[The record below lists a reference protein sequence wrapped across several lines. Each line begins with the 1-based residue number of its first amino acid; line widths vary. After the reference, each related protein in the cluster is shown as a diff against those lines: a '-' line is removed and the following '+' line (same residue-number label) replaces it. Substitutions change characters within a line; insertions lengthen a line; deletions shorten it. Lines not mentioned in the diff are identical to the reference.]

1 MGYFYAWNPNM
12 GYMTGNWTECSV
24 KCGEGVR
31 NRSVTCK
38 IFLEFSRT
46 VAVLPDDQCP
56 GVKPPQSQR
65 CVLPPCS
72 HAMTRHDYPAGEV
85 SDAAHD
91 PPIASLEDAQEDL
104 DFPEDHKIH
113 ETPFLPRLVDED
125 APSTSLDVV
134 KETSLSVPQAEAYNE
149 PRRGLHSFEAPS
161 NSHHQKDPLLLYTDE
176 SKGRSQYESYEL
188 SRGKSHSASE
198 HSQIN
203 SIEIDMGGGDSNF
216 LESYNVDVS
225 GKASLYEWMTSGFG
239 PCSASCLGGV
249 QESLVKCIRI
259 ADQKIVEP
267 QNCNREERPDIIT
280 RTCND
285 QSCPPR
291 WNVSEFGEC
300 SKQCGGGVQMR
311 EVKCIHEVT
320 RGGTNTVVVPDSL
333 CPQPPKR
340 TQQYCNIL
348 DCPPEWVSS
357 DWSKCSA
364 PCGGGI
370 KTRTVKCQQ
379 VMALGQLEERPS
391 RECPFRRPRD
401 RRKCNQRPCQGG
413 VVGTEKSIIRSQTH
427 QDYVQSK
434 FMKKLTL
441 KIGGKA
447 TVFRGMR
454 LKVKCPVRR
463 FDRSKITWWHDGRQ
477 IGRSGAIKSTQ
488 KGVLKIKKVQYPDAG
503 LYKCKADRSEANL
516 TLVVIPLPSSYSSSE
531 TYETRRPSVS
541 SANEVSLHTH
551 EDATSTDFTYGW
563 RTRKPSK
570 ELGRESR
577 RRQGGRNSAR
587 RRNGFKGLQITET
600 TLRPVQP
607 FPIGPNTDT
616 LGEGPFKAS
625 SKNMHTVEMTSGE
638 ATNVYDTTDWQTDS
652 RKSDDEY
659 VYGTVTHH
667 MKPGFESE
675 DTLSGTTTDHNPTHS
690 HANQLPEE
698 KTISEETG
706 HIYGKVNHHSDGS
719 RITSEENPIFGTVFH
734 NPITGTSSRGYS
746 PPRRTEWPSLTTST
760 EYHSTGTKSIYEE
773 ETGNSIEGDLKDLG
787 NKLSLSSEHG
797 SHIDE
802 HRHPS
807 FSWSGQHLGSWS
819 GHSSRSRPGQS
830 DTHMSGHS
838 KDHWS
843 ETEGTPPSWDSSFA
857 TVSNNPPSW
866 HSWANTQDQHLH
878 NQQPYEPPGT
888 PYWHAEAPPSLP
900 PAPPITSSG
909 SSRSMPYFQKLLS
922 NLESDDDIPFP
933 KLLFVSLLSV
943 ILSRSGLMCSAI
955 YVLNLPTKYMT
966 GNWSECSVK
975 CGEGVRNRSVTCKI
989 FLEFSRTVAVLPDDQ
1004 CPGVKPPQSQRCVLP
1019 PCSHAMTRHDYPA
1032 GEVSDAA
1039 HDPPIASLEDAQED
1053 IDFPEDHKIHETP
1066 FLPRL
1071 VDEDAQSTSL
1081 DVVKET
1087 SLSVPQAEAYN
1098 EPRRGL
1104 HSFEAPSNSH
1114 HQKDPLLLYTDE
1126 SKGRSQYESY
1136 ELSRGKSHSAS
1147 EHSQI
1152 NSIEI
1157 DMGGGD
1163 TNFLESYNVDVS
1175 GKASL
1180 YEWMTSGF
1188 GPCSASCLGGVQE
1201 SLVKCIRIADQK
1213 IVEPQNCNREERP
1226 DIITRTC
1233 NDQSCPPRWNV
1244 SEFGECSKPCGGGVQ
1259 MREVKCIHEVTRGGT
1274 NTVVVPDSLCPQPP
1288 KRTQQYCNILD
1299 CPPEW
1304 VSSDWSKCSAPCGG
1318 GMKTRTVKCQQV
1330 MALGQLEERPSREC
1344 PFRRP
1349 RDRRKCNQRP
1359 CQGGVVGTEKSII
1372 RSQTHQDYVQ
1382 SKFMKKLTLKIGGKA
1397 TVFRGMR
1404 LKVKCPVRRFDR
1416 SKITWWHDGRQ
1427 IGRSGAI
1434 KSTQKGVL
1442 KIKKV
1447 QYPDAGLYKCKAD
1460 RSEANLTLVVI
1471 PLPSSYSS
1479 SETYETRRPSVSS
1492 ANEVSLHTHEDATST
1507 DFTYD
1512 WRPRKPGKEL
1522 GRESRRRQGGRNS
1535 ARRRNGFK
1543 GLQITETT
1551 LRPVQPFPI
1560 GPNTDT
1566 LGEGPFKASS
1576 KNMHTVEMTS
1586 GEATNVYDTT
1596 DWQTDSRKS
1605 DDEYVYGTVTHHMKP
1620 GVESE
1625 DTLSGT
1631 TTDHNPTHSNA
1642 NQLPEE
1648 KTMSEETGHIYGKI
1662 NHHSDG
1668 SRITSEENPIFG
1680 TVFHNPITGTSGRG
1694 YSPPRRTE
1702 WPSLTTSTEY
1712 HSTGTKSIYEEET
1725 GNSIEGDLKDLG
1737 NKLSLSS
1744 EHGSHIDEHRHPSF
1758 SWSGQHLGSWSGHS
1772 SRSRPGQSDTHMSG
1786 HSKDHWSETEGTPP
1800 SWDSSF
1806 ATVSNNPPSWHS
1818 WANTQDQHLHNQ
1830 QPYEPPGTPYWHA
1843 EAPPSLPPAPPIT
1856 SSGSSRSMPY
1866 FQKLLSN
1873 LESFLPASLQRS
1885 RGGRHA
1891 NSPSDGFGGLVSHGL
1906 VRDETTTEDPFGT
1919 PENLGKGTRDS
1930 LEFEWQMTNWSEC
1943 SQTCGFTSTS
1953 SGFQVR
1959 SIQCLVRVNNVSRP
1973 VDGALCQ
1980 DAGLEAPVTMQKCGL
1995 TECPQ
2000 WHFDEWSECESSRC
2014 YTLNKAFQ
2022 RRNVVCQLHNGTI
2035 VNSEQ
2040 CDVRTRPRH
2049 RQECYNQHCT
2059 GVWRV
2064 GDWSECTAPCG
2075 GHGYRTRLLQCVWNG
2090 TKKAAGN
2097 ACRELPRP
2105 EVVRWCDGQPCPDP
2119 SLEKTSGAKDCR
2131 DRNKY
2136 CNIVRR
2142 VNMCRVQNYR
2152 EQCCRSCP

>member
-1 MGYFYAWNPNM
+1 MAGMRNLSPLVRFAFVVALIPLAW
-12 GYMTGNWTECSV
+12 GAEVQDEESYD
-24 KCGEGVR
+24 
-31 NRSVTCK
+31 
-38 IFLEFSRT
+38 EFSTYAEETEEQEGWSEWSEWSRCSRT
-46 VAVLPDDQCP
+46 CDGGAAV
-56 GVKPPQSQR
+56 QSRR
-65 CVLPPCS
+65 CL
-72 HAMTRHDYPAGEV
+72 HYAGC
-85 SDAAHD
+85 
-91 PPIASLEDAQEDL
+91 
-104 DFPEDHKIH
+104 
-113 ETPFLPRLVDED
+113 R
-125 APSTSLDVV
+125 
-134 KETSLSVPQAEAYNE
+134 
-149 PRRGLHSFEAPS
+149 
-161 NSHHQKDPLLLYTDE
+161 
-176 SKGRSQYESYEL
+176 
-188 SRGKSHSASE
+188 
-198 HSQIN
+198 
-203 SIEIDMGGGDSNF
+203 GDSVRYKLCNLDPCGAGSKDF
-216 LESYNVDVS
+216 RAVQCSEYDGLPHEGN
-225 GKASLYEWMTSGFG
+225 LYEWEPAEGEDPCALTCRAQGGGPVVTLNPRVRDGTRCKPGELDLCINGRCQTVGCDLRLGSRKRVDACGVCGGDGSTCNKPTYYWDKRANG
-239 PCSASCLGGV
+239 PCSATCGGGYQMLSAVCV
-249 QESLVKCIRI
+249 QQGNGRRVSDDLCDHT
-259 ADQKIVEP
+259 A
-267 QNCNREERPDIIT
+267 RPIPVILN
-280 RTCND
+280 CND
-285 QSCPPR
+285 QACPTSWKVGEWGACSVSCGSGYQLREVYCEEPRNTSAVRVADHNCDPPMPRHRQPCNLHDCPRWYDGIWSQCSATCGEGIQTRVVLCRDAQGRSSRFCDDSLRPADSRMCRTGVACPPPSTLAHPR
-291 WNVSEFGEC
+291 HQPYTPSWWGDEHDALASEEGIAPL
-300 SKQCGGGVQMR
+300 MPR
-311 EVKCIHEVT
+311 
-320 RGGTNTVVVPDSL
+320 
-333 CPQPPKR
+333 PQAL
-340 TQQYCNIL
+340 TA
-348 DCPPEWVSS
+348 D
-357 DWSKCSA
+357 
-364 PCGGGI
+364 
-370 KTRTVKCQQ
+370 QQ
-379 VMALGQLEERPS
+379 VPAE
-391 RECPFRRPRD
+391 
-401 RRKCNQRPCQGG
+401 
-413 VVGTEKSIIRSQTH
+413 
-427 QDYVQSK
+427 
-434 FMKKLTL
+434 
-441 KIGGKA
+441 
-447 TVFRGMR
+447 
-454 LKVKCPVRR
+454 
-463 FDRSKITWWHDGRQ
+463 
-477 IGRSGAIKSTQ
+477 
-488 KGVLKIKKVQYPDAG
+488 
-503 LYKCKADRSEANL
+503 
-516 TLVVIPLPSSYSSSE
+516 
-531 TYETRRPSVS
+531 
-541 SANEVSLHTH
+541 
-551 EDATSTDFTYGW
+551 
-563 RTRKPSK
+563 
-570 ELGRESR
+570 
-577 RRQGGRNSAR
+577 
-587 RRNGFKGLQITET
+587 
-600 TLRPVQP
+600 
-607 FPIGPNTDT
+607 
-616 LGEGPFKAS
+616 
-625 SKNMHTVEMTSGE
+625 
-638 ATNVYDTTDWQTDS
+638 
-652 RKSDDEY
+652 
-659 VYGTVTHH
+659 
-667 MKPGFESE
+667 
-675 DTLSGTTTDHNPTHS
+675 PT
-690 HANQLPEE
+690 
-698 KTISEETG
+698 
-706 HIYGKVNHHSDGS
+706 
-719 RITSEENPIFGTVFH
+719 
-734 NPITGTSSRGYS
+734 
-746 PPRRTEWPSLTTST
+746 
-760 EYHSTGTKSIYEE
+760 
-773 ETGNSIEGDLKDLG
+773 
-787 NKLSLSSEHG
+787 
-797 SHIDE
+797 
-802 HRHPS
+802 
-807 FSWSGQHLGSWS
+807 
-819 GHSSRSRPGQS
+819 
-830 DTHMSGHS
+830 
-838 KDHWS
+838 
-843 ETEGTPPSWDSSFA
+843 
-857 TVSNNPPSW
+857 
-866 HSWANTQDQHLH
+866 
-878 NQQPYEPPGT
+878 
-888 PYWHAEAPPSLP
+888 
-900 PAPPITSSG
+900 
-909 SSRSMPYFQKLLS
+909 
-922 NLESDDDIPFP
+922 
-933 KLLFVSLLSV
+933 
-943 ILSRSGLMCSAI
+943 
-955 YVLNLPTKYMT
+955 YMT

-1053 IDFPEDHKIHETP
+1053 LDFPDDRKIHETP

-1071 VDEDAQSTSL
+1071 VDEDAPSS
-1081 DVVKET
+1081 VVDIKET

-1098 EPRRGL
+1098 EPRPGL
-1104 HSFEAPSNSH
+1104 HSFEAPSHSH

-1126 SKGRSQYESY
+1126 TKGRSQYESY
-1136 ELSRGKSHSAS
+1136 ELSRGKSHSPS

-1163 TNFLESYNVDVS
+1163 GNFLETYSVDVS
-1175 GKASL
+1175 SKASL

-1213 IVEPQNCNREERP
+1213 IVEPQKCNMEERP

-1233 NDQSCPPRWNV
+1233 NDQPCPPRWNV

-1318 GMKTRTVKCQQV
+1318 GMKTRAVKCQQV

-1359 CQGGVVGTEKSII
+1359 CQGGVAGPEKSVI

-1427 IGRSGAI
+1427 ISRTGAI
-1434 KSTQKGVL
+1434 KTTQKGVL
-1442 KIKKV
+1442 KIRKV
-1447 QYPDAGLYKCKAD
+1447 QYPDSGVYKCKAD

-1479 SETYETRRPSVSS
+1479 SETHETRRPSSSS
-1492 ANEVSLHTHEDATST
+1492 ANEVSLHTHEDTANT
-1507 DFTYD
+1507 DFTYG
-1512 WRPRKPGKEL
+1512 WNPRKSGKEL
-1522 GRESRRRQGGRNS
+1522 GREGRRRQGGRNG

-1551 LRPVQPFPI
+1551 LRPVQPFPM
-1560 GPNTDT
+1560 GPSSDT

-1586 GEATNVYDTT
+1586 GEATNVYETT
-1596 DWQTDSRKS
+1596 DWHTDSRKT

-1620 GVESE
+1620 NVENE
-1625 DTLSGT
+1625 HTLPGLH
-1631 TTDHNPTHSNA
+1631 TDHETTHSNA
-1642 NQLPEE
+1642 NQLSEE
-1648 KTMSEETGHIYGKI
+1648 KTVVSEETGHLYGKI

-1680 TVFHNPITGTSGRG
+1680 TIYHSPLPGTAGRG

-1702 WPSLTTSTEY
+1702 WPSLPTSTEY
-1712 HSTGTKSIYEEET
+1712 HSTGTKSGYEEET

-1744 EHGSHIDEHRHPSF
+1744 EHGSHVDEHRHPSF

-1772 SRSRPGQSDTHMSG
+1772 SRSRSGQSDNHMSG
-1786 HSKDHWSETEGTPP
+1786 HSKDLWSGTEGTPP
-1800 SWDSSF
+1800 LWDSSF
-1806 ATVSNNPPSWHS
+1806 ATVSNNPPTWHS

-1843 EAPPSLPPAPPIT
+1843 EAPPSPPPAPPIT
-1856 SSGSSRSMPY
+1856 SSGSSRSVPY

-1873 LESFLPASLQRS
+1873 LERS

-1891 NSPSDGFGGLVSHGL
+1891 SSPSDAFGGLVSHGL

-2119 SLEKTSGAKDCR
+2119 NLEKTSGAKDCR